1 MWGVPEKLMK
11 GMTVSRVIRRVGSQ
25 SVPMGRR
32 KTGAHYYAHFKGE
45 GGSTSMKRP
54 GGNTCMEDQ
63 GRTDV
68 AILDEKGRGEQYSL
82 LISRKAGGFTKR
94 RFSIW
99 SYPEERLSTDS
110 NGITHEDD
118 NYFMMF
124 SMICTLV
131 RLPKGALNWLKR
143 FIFSVYER

>member
-1 MWGVPEKLMK
+1 MK

-68 AILDEKGRGEQYSL
+68 AILAEKGRGEQYSH
-82 LISRKAGGFTKR
+82 LISRKADGSTKG
-94 RFSIW
+94 RFSICA
-99 SYPEERLSTDS
+99 YPEERLST
-110 NGITHEDD
+110 
-118 NYFMMF
+118 
-124 SMICTLV
+124 
-131 RLPKGALNWLKR
+131 
-143 FIFSVYER
+143 